1 MIWLTSQLVNFFY
14 AEAET
19 TTLAASGDKTMRE
32 RPAEFGNDEV
42 RVCVALA
49 LCIAGASIDVI
60 YRLLG

>member
-1 MIWLTSQLVNFFY
+1 MIWLRSELVNFSY
-14 AEAET
+14 AKAE

-32 RPAEFGNDEV
+32 RPAEFGNNEM
-42 RVCVALA
+42 RVCMVLA